1 MVCSSPLPELLSHES
16 LLWDHREISRRS
28 VLPLHTQSSHR
39 QRCLPCP
46 HPLATRVGL
55 PFRNSLQ
62 QAHLCT
68 MFNLLDPTYPQVV
81 CLLAGSAPAMIH
93 AFATSQITGFSH
105 WPTVLTSVAQSPLG
119 QGRTEPHNSTQLQG
133 PGALPFHIL
142 ALPLSLFFALTSPCC
157 THNKALAMSFVSG
170 SGKLRQNAL
179 RLRKNKKE
187 HLLRRHTTD
196 K

>member
-68 MFNLLDPTYPQVV
+68 IFNLLDPTYPQVV

-93 AFATSQITGFSH
+93 AFATSQITGFSR

-119 QGRTEPHNSTQLQG
+119 QGRQS
-133 PGALPFHIL
+133 
-142 ALPLSLFFALTSPCC
+142 
-157 THNKALAMSFVSG
+157 
-170 SGKLRQNAL
+170 
-179 RLRKNKKE
+179 
-187 HLLRRHTTD
+187 HTTPPNSRGRAPCLFIFRLCRCLSSSPSLPPVALII
-196 K
+196 KPQQ